1 MTRLFDLV
9 AIPLGAI
16 MAVAGWMAGHTG
28 LIYFSL
34 GWLTMT
40 VLVYGVL
47 IWLTF
52 TE

>member
-9 AIPLGAI
+9 ALPLGI
-16 MAVAGWMAGHTG
+16 ILLTVGWMTDNSQLLH
-28 LIYFSL
+28 FSL